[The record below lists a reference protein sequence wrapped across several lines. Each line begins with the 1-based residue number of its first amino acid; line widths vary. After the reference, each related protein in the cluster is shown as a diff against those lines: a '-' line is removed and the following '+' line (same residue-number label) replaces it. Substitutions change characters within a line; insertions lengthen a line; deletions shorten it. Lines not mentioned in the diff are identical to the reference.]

1 MANFY
6 SIDIDVAVALP
17 VYNTFTYSVPE
28 TFTARARAGK
38 RVLVPFGNRKV
49 TGYILGPSEN
59 AIQTEIKSILDVLD
73 DEPLFPVSMIPFFRW
88 IADYYLHPIGEVI
101 KSALPGGLTVYDF
114 DSIAVTRLGIDVL
127 KRKAGSALEINVLN
141 LLSQKPRRIKT
152 LSKDLQQDIPGTFIH
167 QMQTKGWVSKKREL
181 KADSTRIK
189 TERFVSLAHSD
200 LPISKQATARRKIIE
215 VLKSTDEI
223 SVKDLKARIPS
234 APRLIK
240 YLEDDGHLSVY
251 KKNVY
256 RDPFGEAVTPDVQPL
271 LTNDQQNATRK
282 VADSLGKGFTTFLL
296 AGVTGSGKTE
306 VYMQLAAESINRGYS
321 VLILIPEIALISQME
336 RRFRARFGER
346 IAVLHS
352 RLSAGER
359 YDQWVRIMNRDVP
372 ITIGARSA
380 IFAPFSNLGLII
392 VDEEHDASYK
402 QEGGLRYNAR
412 DLAVVRAQLNSG
424 IALLGSATPSIQSYF
439 NVVTNKYIELNLEK
453 RVEQRPLPDV
463 KIVDLRESKNYRGIR
478 RYITAELSDAM
489 KETLSRGE
497 QILLFLNRRGFA
509 TFPVCADCGQTLKC
523 NNCDISLTLHQESN
537 AFKCHYCGFM
547 RASASKCLH
556 CGSSRIKHLGLG
568 TEKIELAVKA
578 LFPDSRVA
586 RMDRDTTSRKGAIV
600 SLLKGLRNHEIDIL
614 VGTQMVA
621 KGHDFPKITLVG
633 IICADLSLSFPDFR
647 AEERTFQLLAQVSG
661 RAGRGD
667 SPGRVIL
674 QTYNPDHFSI
684 KASKAQDFKAFYKK
698 EIEYRRA
705 LSYPPFARI
714 IQLKISG
721 RDMRKT
727 REHAQVLG
735 DLCLKLQNRDKTFKA
750 YVEILGPVEAP
761 LHRIAREYR
770 WQLLLKSRRVN
781 FLHRFVRQLLF
792 ENQKIFHNRMV
803 KVAVDVDPFFLM

>member
-6 SIDIDVAVALP
+6 LNDIDVAVALP

-28 TFTARARAGK
+28 TFGPRATAGK

-49 TGYILGPSEN
+49 TGYILGPCEN
-59 AIQTEIKSILDVLD
+59 GTQTDIKSILDVLD

-88 IADYYLHPIGEVI
+88 VADYYMHPIGEVI
-101 KSALPGGLTVYDF
+101 KTALPGGLNVYDF
-114 DSIAVTRLGIDVL
+114 DSIAVTGLGLDVL
-127 KRKAGSALEINVLN
+127 KHKAASALEINVLA
-141 LLSQKPRRIKT
+141 LLSQSPRRIKT
-152 LSKDLQQDIPGTFIH
+152 LSKALQQDIPASLIH
-167 QMQTKGWVSKKREL
+167 HMQTKGWISKKRQI
-181 KADSTRIK
+181 KSDSTRIK
-189 TERFVSLAHSD
+189 TERFVSLAHPD
-200 LPISKQATARRKIIE
+200 LPIGKQADARRKIIE
-215 VLKSTDEI
+215 VLKSIDEI
-223 SVKDLKARIPS
+223 SVKALKARIPS

-240 YLEDDGHLSVY
+240 YLADKGHISVY

-256 RDPFGEAVTPDVQPL
+256 RDPFGEAVTPDVPPL
-271 LTNDQQNATRK
+271 LTNDQQTATHT
-282 VADSLGKGFTTFLL
+282 VSDSLGKGFTTFLL

-306 VYMQLAAESINRGYS
+306 VYMQLAAESINCGYS

-359 YDQWVRIMNRDVP
+359 YDQWMRILNRDVP

-380 IFAPFSNLGLII
+380 IFAPFSNLGLVI

-412 DLAVVRAQLNSG
+412 DLAVVRAQLSSG

-439 NVVTNKYIELNLEK
+439 NVVSKKYIELKLDK
-453 RVEQRPLPDV
+453 RVEERPLPQI
-463 KIVDLRESKNYRGIR
+463 KIVDLRESKNHRGIR

-489 KETLSRGE
+489 KETLSRKE

-509 TFPVCADCGQTLKC
+509 SFPVCADCGQALKC
-523 NNCDISLTLHQESN
+523 KNCDISLTLHQESN

-547 RASASKCLH
+547 RASASACPY
-556 CGSSRIKHLGLG
+556 CNSSRIKHLGLG

-578 LFPDSRVA
+578 LYPDSRVA
-586 RMDRDTTSRKGAIV
+586 RMDRDTTSRKGTIV
-600 SLLKGLRNHEIDIL
+600 SLLKGLRNNEIDIL

-621 KGHDFPKITLVG
+621 KGHDFPNITLVG

-647 AEERTFQLLAQVSG
+647 AGERTFQLLAQVSG

-667 SPGRVIL
+667 RPGRVIL

-684 KASKAQDFKAFYKK
+684 KASKAQDFKAFYQK
-698 EIEYRRA
+698 EIKYRQA
-705 LSYPPFARI
+705 LSYPPYSRI

-721 RDMRKT
+721 RDMHKT
-727 REHAQVLG
+727 REHAQLLG
-735 DLCLKLQNRDKTFKA
+735 NLCQKLQNQDNAFKA
-750 YVEILGPVEAP
+750 HVELLGPVEAP
-761 LHRIAREYR
+761 LFRIAREYR
-770 WQLLLKSRRVN
+770 WQLLLKSKRTN
-781 FLHRFVRQLLF
+781 YLHRFARRLLF
-792 ENQKIFHNRMV
+792 ENQKIFQNRMV